1 MRGTR
6 ELFFGALLCLLA
18 SVAAGAAETVQ
29 PLAQADRPAPSVP
42 LGDLDV
48 KLGNANWM
56 GGMLAASQWMWSG
69 NLIPQAFD
77 NNLGKFFL
85 HLPSVLEVQLP
96 YSTTL
101 IFDEPS
107 FRNGHQMSGFIDRVT
122 RELVISYLGQ
132 SRRAWYTMTHHAILG
147 TLTARKHGLDDAAIA
162 AKWSNLLDY
171 RSKRDVYSPLEQA
184 ALRFAEAFSS
194 NPKSYTDADY
204 QALRA
209 ALREDNR
216 RRWAKDGAW
225 MDRLT
230 AAREAEAYALA
241 RGLDSAAA
249 RAEGKRASEQAV
261 ALGDEANERMV
272 DRQTVELALVCLQ
285 FVALTDVFSSLNI
298 PDEAG
303 VADLMKST
311 VPGDVIRRINELN
324 AKGGE
329 GLGSLVP
336 PPVALPLQQ
345 IRSGTVRVDPILL
358 RGTRVPLVSWETDP
372 SLGTRDKGVAVGGV
386 HTGVFGWAGGAYFPG
401 GLGFMILNHPEQART
416 EPPYSLSLLFNED
429 EWRNGVNTSGFVDRL
444 LKEFVIQCVYRLTRN
459 RYGLEHHTMFLLNE
473 YLRVYG
479 VNPRHPKLSDSEAQE
494 ARGRAIAAFQE
505 AVFAL
510 SDPERKAGRLSELER
525 SVATWTTAIVTQPHL
540 AYRSEPAL
548 RAALDRENR
557 SQVAAGTRRLDQSP
571 GLDKEAA
578 FRRLLDQQIA
588 ELAMMVGHMDGLG
601 RAFSML
607 HTEGEATVQIA
618 EGELTPDLRLRP
630 KLDAEG
636 HLKPTGYFNTRP
648 GIVEVLTAIGVPAD
662 VLTVN
667 EMLLNPRV
675 SEDIRRKLDAGQASV
690 HVAAGDALETG
701 EF

>member
-1 MRGTR
+1 MGKRKMSSWIG
-6 ELFFGALLCLLA
+6 LLCLLV
-18 SVAAGAAETVQ
+18 SITAGAAEPVQ
-29 PLAQADRPAPSVP
+29 PLSQDKRPAPSVP
-42 LGDLDV
+42 VDGLDV

-69 NLIPQAFD
+69 NLIPEAFD

-85 HLPSVLEVQLP
+85 NLPSVFEVQLP

-107 FRNGHQMSGFIDRVT
+107 FRNGHQMSGFVDRVT
-122 RELVISYLGQ
+122 RELVISYIGQ

-171 RSKRDVYSPLEQA
+171 GSKPDVYAPLERA
-184 ALRFAEAFSS
+184 ALRFAEACST

-204 QALRA
+204 RALRA

-216 RRWAKDGAW
+216 RRWATEGGW

-230 AAREAEAYALA
+230 AARQAEAHALA
-241 RGLDSAAA
+241 RGLDVAAA
-249 RAEGKRASEQAV
+249 RAAAREASQQAV
-261 ALGDEANERMV
+261 ALGDEANERKI
-272 DRQTVELALVCLQ
+272 DRQVVELALVCLQ

-303 VADLMKST
+303 VADLMKTT
-311 VPGDVIRRINELN
+311 VPADVIRKVNELN
-324 AKGGE
+324 AKGSD

-336 PPVALPLQQ
+336 PPVALPLEQ
-345 IRSGTVRVDPILL
+345 IRSGAVRVDPILL
-358 RGTRVPLVSWETDP
+358 RGTRVPLVGWEEDP

-401 GLGFMILNHPEQART
+401 GLGFMILHHPEQART
-416 EPPYSLSLLFNED
+416 EPPYSLSLIFNED

-444 LKEFVIQCVYRLTRN
+444 LKEFAIQCVYRLTRS
-459 RYGLEHHTMFLLNE
+459 RYGLEHHTMFLLND
-473 YLRVYG
+473 YLRAYG
-479 VNPRHPKLSDSEAQE
+479 VNPRHPKLSDAEIQQ
-494 ARGRAIAAFQE
+494 ARQRATAAFQD

-510 SDPERKAGRLSELER
+510 SDPERKAGPLSDLER
-525 SVATWTTAIVTQPHL
+525 SVAAWVTAIVTQPHL

-548 RAALDRENR
+548 RSALDRENR
-557 SQVAAGTRRLDQSP
+557 AQVAAGTRRLDRSP
-571 GLDKEAA
+571 ALAEDAA

-588 ELAMMVGHMDGLG
+588 ELAMLVGHMDGLG

-607 HTEGEATVQIA
+607 HTEGEATAQIA
-618 EGELTPDLRLRP
+618 EGELMPDLRLRP

-636 HLKPTGYFNTRP
+636 LLKPTGYFNTRP

-675 SEDIRRKLDAGQASV
+675 SEGIRAKLDAGQASV
-690 HVAAGDALETG
+690 HVVAADALATG